1 MFTVA
6 SSLRMRAVDDL
17 KVMKFLTFNF
27 SESVFSGR
35 VAAVF
40 IGHRHEKGQQCG
52 QDLHCLSPFGPCP
65 RIVCRIGP
73 YAHGIQDRLFIAKHV
88 RQYPDTESGHIFW
101 GKLSLAEF
109 LLLSLLSNLHNYLI

>member
-1 MFTVA
+1 
-6 SSLRMRAVDDL
+6 MRAVDDL

-65 RIVCRIGP
+65 RIVCRISP
-73 YAHGIQDRLFIAKHV
+73 HAHGIQDRLFIAKHV
-88 RQYPDTESGHIFW
+88 RQYPDPYLMSPSFF
-101 GKLSLAEF
+101 LAV
-109 LLLSLLSNLHNYLI
+109 SLLISNKTSK